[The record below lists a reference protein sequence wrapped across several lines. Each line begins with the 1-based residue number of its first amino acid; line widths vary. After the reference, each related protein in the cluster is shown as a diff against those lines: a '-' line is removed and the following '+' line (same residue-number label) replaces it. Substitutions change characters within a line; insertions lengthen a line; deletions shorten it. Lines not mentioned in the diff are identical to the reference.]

1 MADIRML
8 NPDEMRSLA
17 RRLDDKA
24 ESLRYQHGRIRST
37 LSNVGRSSWSVR
49 QLLTVAAEQEDYAQ
63 ELRKRAAATEGWQ
76 SFRTSIAFT
85 AFRSQDAA
93 DIPVINAPSATV
105 EEARATLRDALENG
119 KWDQHEMLVM
129 RGLIWALKDDQLAE
143 FVDGLTSGELEQLLF
158 GTFHAGWRHRTFGD
172 GDELSDE
179 FDQSIARVRQ
189 ELLSHPEIATTIA
202 GKLPEAYLD
211 DLAKLV
217 TAQYDSYQLRD
228 LIDVGMDAL
237 ETHPEIAGF
246 LVEVLE
252 RSEIPNLHLA
262 VDVNSDGTAVGCLLL
277 EASGGD
283 NLSAISQLTSAMD
296 VLAADEK
303 NDGYP
308 AFAVDVYNTLGDAI
322 FLILQKVEWSSG
334 HGDDEF
340 LVEIVDRLAHDVA
353 LLTRVDPGGL
363 PALILDSAGT
373 GSLRLW
379 SFTTLLVEGRYAP
392 DFLVALAGILATS
405 SDLHQPQWQA
415 NPRGFWTDPVNAL
428 LIALNQ
434 SSDAAG
440 DFLFSPGP
448 DGKTWLEFL
457 AGSMDH
463 DFSYQQVGPNFGELL
478 VKGGAYFSDEQL
490 GEIFNL
496 LAYGDLG
503 NEGSQF
509 WIGLAPFIEAH
520 LGEIT
525 AGSIR
530 LDSHFGLSTQDSQ
543 PGVDFRFADVE
554 ALLDRIME
562 QPASR
567 DFYTGLLLGYSYD
580 VVINEISDEAR
591 LDGLATDDFIGMVLR
606 SYEQALI
613 ADEVDA
619 IEARQR
625 TVDLVVKVV
634 TLIAVG
640 VVPSGAPLAL
650 SVTAKSAVW
659 FLGKTAG
666 DALALEGGAAQETSD
681 TAQLQ
686 NEAALW
692 NIVAITLFNSRDRG
706 ADPFV
711 DMMPSDIILDPAGN
725 LLELPP
731 PPTDAGEYAL
741 WLSEWSAEIEAFET
755 WFYSESVREA
765 MEHAAQDFLQDMNDA
780 LQR

>member
-17 RRLDDKA
+17 RRLDDTA
-24 ESLRYQHGRIRST
+24 GSLRYQHGSIRST
-37 LSNVGRSSWSVR
+37 LSNVGRSSWSIR
-49 QLLTVAAEQEDYAQ
+49 RLLTVAAEQEDFAQ
-63 ELRKRAAATEGWQ
+63 ELRKRAAVAEGWQ
-76 SFRTSIAFT
+76 PFNTPLLLNTFRPGAV
-85 AFRSQDAA
+85 D
-93 DIPVINAPSATV
+93 DIPVIDAPSATV
-105 EEARATLRDALENG
+105 DEALEALRQALENG
-119 KWDQHEMLVM
+119 KWDHHEMLIV
-129 RGLIWALKDDQLAE
+129 RGLIWALKDGKLEE
-143 FVDGLTSGELEQLLF
+143 FVGNLTSAELEQLLF

-179 FDQSIARVRQ
+179 FDESITRVRR
-189 ELLSHPEIATTIA
+189 ELLANPEVATTIA
-202 GKLPEAYLD
+202 GKLPERYLD
-211 DLAKLV
+211 DLAKLI
-217 TAQYDSYQLRD
+217 TDQYDPYQLRD
-228 LIDVGMDAL
+228 LVDVGMDAL
-237 ETHPEIAGF
+237 ATHPEIAEL
-246 LVEVLE
+246 LVDVVD

-262 VDVNSDGTAVGCLLL
+262 IDVNSGGAAIGSLLL
-277 EASGGD
+277 EATRGD
-283 NLSAISQLTSAMD
+283 NIWAIAQLTSAME
-296 VLAADEK
+296 VVAADEK
-303 NDGYP
+303 TDGYP
-308 AFAVDVYNTLGDAI
+308 AFAVDVYDALGEGVFHILRRVEFNSGVGDDAI
-322 FLILQKVEWSSG
+322 
-334 HGDDEF
+334 
-340 LVEIVDRLAHDVA
+340 LVDIVDRLANDVA
-353 LLTRVDPGGL
+353 LLTRVDPSGL
-363 PALILDSAGT
+363 PAMLLDSVGSS
-373 GSLRLW
+373 SLRLW

-405 SDLHQPQWQA
+405 SDLDQPQWQA
-415 NPRGFWTDPVNAL
+415 NPRGFWTDPINAL

-434 SSDAAG
+434 NPVAAR

-457 AGSMDH
+457 AGSMDS

-478 VKGGAYFSDEQL
+478 VNGDAEFSDEQL
-490 GEIFNL
+490 GEIFRV

-530 LDSHFGLSTQDSQ
+530 LDSHFDLTNQDSQ

-619 IEARQR
+619 IEARQQ
-625 TVDLVVKVV
+625 TIDLVVKVV

-659 FLGKTAG
+659 FLGNVAG
-666 DALALEGGAAQETSD
+666 DALSLEGGIAQATSD
-681 TAQLQ
+681 AAQLQ
-686 NEAALW
+686 NEAALL
-692 NIVAITLFNSRDRG
+692 NIVAITLFNSRDRA

-731 PPTDAGEYAL
+731 PPTDAAEYAL
-741 WLSEWSAEIEAFET
+741 WLEKWSAEIEAFET
-755 WFYSESVREA
+755 WFYSEPVREA
-765 MEHAAQDFLQDMNDA
+765 MEHAAQDFLQDMNNA